1 MPDIKDLNEIKEK
14 AGEALDQVSKNKEAN
29 DIYDKGY
36 SHSSR
41 SFGIRGG
48 EIEELCRGYIAGSK

>member
-29 DIYDKGY
+29 DIYEKAADAVEKKTNIDVP
-36 SHSSR
+36 S
-41 SFGIRGG
+41 
-48 EIEELCRGYIAGSK
+48 AGDLSKMLK

>member
-29 DIYDKGY
+29 VIYEKAAGA
-36 SHSSR
+36 
-41 SFGIRGG
+41 
-48 EIEELCRGYIAGSK
+48 IEKKANIDVPSAGDLSKMLK